1 MRSNLYIVALM
12 ITLTGDPVAAQ
23 STGEVTTGRN
33 AILCL
38 DRDNVAVANQPA
50 VFRSQTVLRAMGC
63 IRVGAGIL
71 TRLLD
76 AASSAEPV
84 RVRFYPAGIGGGL
97 ELWALPSSFLPDRAT
112 LAPGPGV

>member
-1 MRSNLYIVALM
+1 MRLSLSIVVLMLAAL
-12 ITLTGDPVAAQ
+12 PAAAEIPA
-23 STGEVTTGRN
+23 EVTTGRN
-33 AILCL
+33 AVLCL

-63 IRVGAGIL
+63 IRVGAGIP

-97 ELWALPSSFLPDRAT
+97 ELWALPSSFQPDRAT